1 MCSPGLL
8 ARLGVPVGGRVR
20 RSRAVKGS
28 LGHPPCDWRGEE
40 IENGGIR
47 RTRAVEGR
55 SVPIPEEITSEL
67 GRSNIIVPR
76 WMRVVESNSAIS
88 SGLVR
93 VGLVCMFVGALLPVP
108 FLAAE
113 ESDENA
119 VKEVREVV
127 KQLQARYEKT
137 KDLQA
142 DFAQKTM
149 IEGFERPIASSGKV
163 YIKKPGRLRWNYLD
177 PSIEDIYV
185 NRDDVKVYVPEHK
198 QVLVGKLT
206 QMAAS
211 KAPLELLLGAAKLEE
226 SFDVEPT
233 SGKGRGVGGI
243 PLLTLL
249 PKSRE
254 GDAGKSLQ
262 RIVIEVFPKTYFI
275 RTISL
280 YEVSGNVSSFE
291 FSSLQSNVGLGDA
304 LFDLKLPA
312 DVEVVKAPVFSAPQ

>member
-1 MCSPGLL
+1 MVKKLNWTC
-8 ARLGVPVGGRVR
+8 VVGGVLLC
-20 RSRAVKGS
+20 VGS
-28 LGHPPCDWRGEE
+28 LFP
-40 IENGGIR
+40 
-47 RTRAVEGR
+47 
-55 SVPIPEEITSEL
+55 
-67 GRSNIIVPR
+67 
-76 WMRVVESNSAIS
+76 
-88 SGLVR
+88 
-93 VGLVCMFVGALLPVP
+93 LPT
-108 FLAAE
+108 LAAE
-113 ESDENA
+113 ESDESA

-137 KDLQA
+137 KDIQA

-211 KAPLELLLGAAKLEE
+211 KAPLELLLGAAKLDE
-226 SFDVEPT
+226 SFDIEPT
-233 SGKGRGVGGI
+233 SGKSRGVGGI

-249 PKSRE
+249 PKSHE
-254 GDAGKSLQ
+254 SDAGRSLQ
-262 RIVIEVFPKTYFI
+262 RIVLEVFPKTYFI

-280 YEVSGNVSSFE
+280 YEASGNVASFE
-291 FSSLQSNVGLGDA
+291 FSSLQSNIGLADSF
-304 LFDLKLPA
+304 FDLKLPA
-312 DVEVVKAPVFSAPQ
+312 DVEVVKAPVLSVPQ